1 MKSLAFEA
9 DKAYNDNND
18 SLKTLLALLLPAE
31 SFIDRAVPPE
41 RAKK

>member
-18 SLKTLLALLLPAE
+18 SLKALLASLLSAE
-31 SFIDRAVPPE
+31 SFIDRTVPPE

>member
-9 DKAYNDNND
+9 NKAYSDSNG
-18 SLKTLLALLLPAE
+18 SLKALLASLLSSE

>member
-9 DKAYNDNND
+9 DKGYTDNND
-18 SLKTLLALLLPAE
+18 SLKALLASLLSAE
-31 SFIDRAVPPE
+31 SFLDRAVPPE